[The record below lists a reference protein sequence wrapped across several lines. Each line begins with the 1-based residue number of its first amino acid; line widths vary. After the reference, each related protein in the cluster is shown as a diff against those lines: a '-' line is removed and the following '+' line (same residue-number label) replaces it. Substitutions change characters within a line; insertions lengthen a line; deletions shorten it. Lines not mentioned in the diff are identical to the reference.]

1 MVESPISGL
10 GPSFGAIDRFLDT
23 SQWFL
28 IELPA
33 AKNQVSDPHWSQTVD
48 PLSVEKIMTG
58 L

>member
-1 MVESPISGL
+1 MESPISGL

-33 AKNQVSDPHWSQTVD
+33 AKNRVSDPHWSQTVD
-48 PLSVEKIMTG
+48 PLSVENIMTG